1 MTVEVSDARSNKD
14 EQIGHAAEELARSR
28 LRKQVFEAIYHG
40 KRQVKKRS
48 EIESATGLN
57 NKQVLDAGRA
67 LVGNGLVTQE
77 KVDGEVAYRK
87 DAFYKEHKNRILQ
100 LANNPEQLAQQP
112 RNSARRGTS
121 GKEVVFRVAATPAFK
136 PPVRVT
142 IDDIDSFS
150 AVRAIGG
157 SQPRRLQIAEITVKQ
172 GFQAVIGETAEFKD
186 WGGEVNDLS
195 SSRVRVGGKR
205 RPTAI
210 AFKGSGTTGKLTPKK
225 MGANGDQIQRLVLHS
240 EAEDVF
246 LIQYVGEISDS
257 VVTQLAGLALARAA
271 ETGRQIY
278 YGVIDGQDTSRLI
291 KAYPTEF
298 NGG

>member
-1 MTVEVSDARSNKD
+1 MPVHVSDARSNKD
-14 EQIGHAAEELARSR
+14 EQIAHAAEILAGSN
-28 LRKQVFEAIYHG
+28 LRQQVFQEVYRG
-40 KRQVKKRS
+40 KKEVKKRS
-48 EIESATGLN
+48 AIEDATGLN
-57 NKQVLDAGRA
+57 NKQVLKAGKVLA
-67 LVGNGLVTQE
+67 NNGLVTQE
-77 KVDGEVAYRK
+77 KVDGEIAYRK
-87 DAFYKEHKNRILQ
+87 DAFYAGHKQKILR
-100 LANNPEQLAQQP
+100 LATNPVQLAQQP
-112 RNSARRGTS
+112 RNSAPRSTS
-121 GKEVVFRVAATPAFK
+121 GTEVIFRVAASPAFK

-157 SQPRRLQIAEITVKQ
+157 AQPRRVQISEMAVKE

-195 SSRVRVGGKR
+195 SSRVRIGGKR

-210 AFKGSGTTGKLTPKK
+210 AFKGPGTTGKLTPKK
-225 MGANGDQIQRLVLHS
+225 MGANGDQIQRLVLRS

-257 VVTQLAGLALARAA
+257 VVTQLAGLAVARAA